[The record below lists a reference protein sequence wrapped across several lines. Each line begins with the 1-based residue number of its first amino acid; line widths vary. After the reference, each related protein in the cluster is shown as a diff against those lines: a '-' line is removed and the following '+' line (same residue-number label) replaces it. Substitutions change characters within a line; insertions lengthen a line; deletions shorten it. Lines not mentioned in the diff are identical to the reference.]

1 MAASLR
7 HRLSDTVKG
16 TLRPCAGGQPAGDI
30 WRRCPERARETPG
43 ATRTPG
49 PPNAPAPSECAGAA
63 RTRLHRT
70 DKRQVVG
77 EQHFV
82 KLEQVVDT
90 ALYEEANDHVELA
103 ALRQREPRASK

>member
-1 MAASLR
+1 MVASLR

-16 TLRPCAGGQPAGDI
+16 TLRRSAGGQPAGDI
-30 WRRCPERARETPG
+30 WRRRPERARETPG
-43 ATRTPG
+43 
-49 PPNAPAPSECAGAA
+49 PPSAPAPSECPGAA

-70 DKRQVVG
+70 DERQVVG

-82 KLEQVVDT
+82 KLEQVVDA

-103 ALRQREPRASK
+103 ALRQREPRPSK

>member
-1 MAASLR
+1 MVVSLR

-16 TLRPCAGGQPAGDI
+16 TLRPRAGGQPASDI
-30 WRRCPERARETPG
+30 WRRRPERARGTPG
-43 ATRTPG
+43 VD
-49 PPNAPAPSECAGAA
+49 

-70 DKRQVVG
+70 DERQVVG

-103 ALRQREPRASK
+103 ALRQREPRAGK